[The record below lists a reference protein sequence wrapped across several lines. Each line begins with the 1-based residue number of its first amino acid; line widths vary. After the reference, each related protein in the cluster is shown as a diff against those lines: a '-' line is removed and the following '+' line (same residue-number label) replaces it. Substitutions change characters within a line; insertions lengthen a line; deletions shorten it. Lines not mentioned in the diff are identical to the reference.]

1 MLADPASRGLHL
13 ELRGR
18 RRRYWVRPVGTK
30 SAGHDTAL
38 HEHARG
44 LAGSTGRRNPKL
56 ALYHA
61 EKLRK
66 DLDSVVGPHVKLS
79 DLKAAFTPDG
89 FQTKIHTARVDHENG
104 RATLSLAMSI
114 FKDGKP
120 AGIINRTMQR
130 DKKGRLI
137 IHHEAFD
144 LDPEFQGHGA
154 AKSVMRKSLQ
164 AYEKAGVHAVHVD
177 ATDVGRYTWASMG
190 FRASSEIGDLTLPT
204 ARAKLGEYID
214 KIGLSAYRKELLAK
228 APDLPEIA
236 ALTHNGRP
244 IGREFLLHDGQPR
257 LDIWSGELRIDRA
270 DPYYQHARHKL
281 GL

>member
-13 ELRGR
+13 ELRG

-66 DLDSVVGPHVKLS
+66 DLDSVLGPHVKVS

-89 FQTKIHTARVDHENG
+89 LRSKI
-104 RATLSLAMSI
+104 LSLKVEHSNGKPQLNIGMVL
-114 FKDGKP
+114 KTPDGKD
-120 AGIINRTMQR
+120 AGVINRTFER
-130 DKKGRLI
+130 SGGKLTV
-137 IHHEAFD
+137 HHELFD
-144 LDPEFQGHGA
+144 LKEEHQGKGL
-154 AKSVMRKSLQ
+154 AKNVMRKSLQ

-177 ATDVGRYTWASMG
+177 AMDVGRYTWASMG
-190 FRASSEIGDLTLPT
+190 FRSRKEVRDVDLPE
-204 ARAKLGEYID
+204 AHAKLGEFID
-214 KIGLSAYRKELLAK
+214 KIGLSAHRRELLAK
-228 APDLPEIA
+228 APDFPEIA

-244 IGREFLLHDGQPR
+244 IGREFLLHDKQPR

>member
-1 MLADPASRGLHL
+1 M
-13 ELRGR
+13 ELRG

-61 EKLRK
+61 EKLRR
-66 DLDSVVGPHVKLS
+66 DLDSVLGPHVKLS

-104 RATLSLAMSI
+104 KATLSLAMSI
-114 FKDGKP
+114 SKDGKP
-120 AGIINRTMQR
+120 AGIINRTVQR
-130 DKKGRLI
+130 DKKGQLTV
-137 IHHEAFD
+137 HHEAFD
-144 LDPEFQGHGA
+144 LDSEFQGHGA

-177 ATDVGRYTWASMG
+177 AMDVGRYTWASMG
-190 FRASSEIGDLTLPT
+190 FRSRKEVRDVDLPE
-204 ARAKLGEYID
+204 AHAKLGEFID
-214 KIGLSAYRKELLAK
+214 KIGLSAHRRELLAK
-228 APDLPEIA
+228 APDFPEIA

>member
-13 ELRGR
+13 ELRG

-56 ALYHA
+56 TLYHA

-104 RATLSLAMSI
+104 KATLSLAMSI

>member
-18 RRRYWVRPVGTK
+18 RRYWVRPVGTK
-30 SAGHDTAL
+30 PAGRDTAL
-38 HEHARG
+38 HEHARE
-44 LAGSTGRRNPKL
+44 LAGPTGRRNPKL
-56 ALYHA
+56 TLYHA

-66 DLDSVVGPHVKLS
+66 DLDSVLGPHVKLS

-104 RATLSLAMSI
+104 KATLNLAMSI
-114 FKDGKP
+114 SKDGKP
-120 AGIINRTMQR
+120 AGIINRTAQR

-154 AKSVMRKSLQ
+154 AKSVMRKSLE

-190 FRASSEIGDLTLPT
+190 FRSRKEVRDVDLPE
-204 ARAKLGEYID
+204 AHAKLGEFID
-214 KIGLSAYRKELLAK
+214 KIGLSAHRRELLAK
-228 APDLPEIA
+228 APDFPEIA

-244 IGREFLLHDGQPR
+244 IGREFLLHDKQPR

>member
-13 ELRGR
+13 ELRG

-56 ALYHA
+56 TLYHA

-66 DLDSVVGPHVKLS
+66 DLDSVLGPHVKLS

-89 FQTKIHTARVDHENG
+89 LHSKI
-104 RATLSLAMSI
+104 LSLKVEHSNGKPQLNIGMVL
-114 FKDGKP
+114 KTPDGKD
-120 AGIINRTMQR
+120 AGVINRTFER
-130 DKKGRLI
+130 SGGKLTV
-137 IHHEAFD
+137 HHELFD
-144 LDPEFQGHGA
+144 LKEEHQGKGL
-154 AKSVMRKSLQ
+154 AKNVMRKSLQ

-177 ATDVGRYTWASMG
+177 AMDVGRYTWASMG
-190 FRASSEIGDLTLPT
+190 FRAQSASAVLG

-214 KIGLSAYRKELLAK
+214 KIGLSAHRKGLLAK
-228 APDLPEIA
+228 ASDFPEIA

-244 IGREFLLHDGQPR
+244 IGREFLLHDTQPR
-257 LDIWSGELRIDRA
+257 LDIWSGKLRIDRA